1 MKIFYC
7 PSYKDFVYSD
17 FSKLIFN
24 ETFLD
29 TKGLLDLLLLHAGLS
44 FDKKEELERILDYY
58 RAMKKYMEENPDN
71 LFSASFD
78 VDPLS
83 VAKECLKWRDNLTF
97 AAWSGETKTSSERF
111 KVLSQIEKYFSDPS
125 LGQQLSFVTQAV
137 KNNCLLPDDMEIV
150 TPFDYKLFSPLERGL
165 LDALKDRGV
174 NVFQRPL
181 PVKENNALSA
191 VINLLESSEK
201 EKAHVEKDDSFSI
214 LHFADENQAALYLS
228 LKESSSYTVWINSN
242 SKLLDN
248 YLTLEGKT
256 VSGSTIKGCMPQI
269 LQILPVGLATLSRPL
284 NLKNL
289 IEWLN
294 IPLSPLPVKFSKA
307 LEKKILKNG
316 GYYNDDC
323 KRVISNF
330 IDCENDFEELSEEEK
345 LEKIKVESKKR
356 RSLLENFLPDVND
369 SSFLNDEKVHVVKVK
384 SFVENLYKWCAKE
397 SQILEN
403 IIQKA
408 EVTFLL
414 NECAGLLNMLDCEKE
429 DRIPFEKLMT
439 FAAALNE
446 GVDVMQYEAEAASRF
461 VIENPGQLACPVDSL
476 IWCDFYNAESETLK
490 YDFLLPNEKEEFKK
504 TLILWDE
511 ECEKEYNRKIKLLP
525 FYYAK
530 KITLLI
536 VDRKLVDKVE
546 KDPVFIQLE
555 NKIENIK
562 DFIISLDVNCE
573 YKNLLTQAPSVN
585 NGMNVEDE
593 GLFLKNAS
601 LIKWPDRETFSSLE
615 QLVYNPFD
623 YLFSSIAGISSYGNS
638 ALPGIYQVH
647 GSLAHAVIEKLF
659 NKKEGVAESGTPS
672 YIKKN
677 IKKNF
682 DKVFEEMVNAKGAI
696 LLLKENILNLENF
709 KGQLFACVNALVKVL
724 EENQL
729 SVLACE
735 PWLENSQMNFPHDIK
750 IGGYADMILLDK
762 KNNPLVFDFKWS
774 PGKENKYKKIIKE
787 NKSIQLELYK
797 YLTKEIAHTNAKS
810 VAYVVLPDVTLV
822 SDKDFIGDNV
832 VKVQVD
838 NTDEELLAKVKNS
851 YRYRRNQIENGFVE
865 EAAGFSPDMIAYAR
879 DTEKENLITLEF
891 QKSNKS
897 LVKAPKT
904 FQQYDFFKQKKNQK

>member
-1 MKIFYC
+1 MEIFYC
-7 PSYKDFVYSD
+7 PSYKDFVYAD
-17 FSKLIFN
+17 FSELIFN

-29 TKGLLDLLLLHAGLS
+29 TKGLLDLLSLHAGLS
-44 FDKKEELERILDYY
+44 FDKKEDLERSLDYY
-58 RAMKKYMEENPDN
+58 KAMKIYMEKNPDN

-83 VAKECLKWRDNLTF
+83 VAKECLKWRDTLTF
-97 AAWSGETKTSSERF
+97 ASWSGETKTTSERF
-111 KVLSQIEKYFSDPS
+111 KALSQIEKYFSDPS
-125 LGQQLSFVTQAV
+125 LGQQLSFVTEAV
-137 KNNCLLPDDMEIV
+137 KNNCLLPDDLEIAI
-150 TPFDYKLFSPLERGL
+150 PFDYKLFSPLEAGL
-165 LDALKDRGV
+165 LDALKNRGV

-181 PVKENNALSA
+181 PKKEKNALSS
-191 VINLLESSEK
+191 VINLLEGSEK
-201 EKAHVEKDDSFSI
+201 EKVNVKKDDSFSI
-214 LHFADENQAALYLS
+214 LHFVDENQAALYLS
-228 LKESSSYTVWINSN
+228 LKDPSSYTVWINSN

-248 YLTLEGKT
+248 YLTLEGKA

-269 LQILPVGLATLSRPL
+269 LQILLVGLSTLSRPL

-294 IPLSPLPVKFSKA
+294 VPLSPLPVKFSKA

-330 IDCENDFEELSEEEK
+330 INCEFDFEDLPEEER

-356 RSLLENFLPDVND
+356 KILLENFLPDVND
-369 SSFLNDEKVHVVKVK
+369 SSFLNDEKIQVAKVK

-397 SQILEN
+397 RQLLEN
-403 IIQKA
+403 INQKA

-414 NECAGLLNMLDCEKE
+414 NECVALLNMLDCEKD
-429 DRIPFEKLMT
+429 DRLSFEKLMT
-439 FAAALNE
+439 FVSALNE
-446 GVDVMQYEAEAASRF
+446 GKDVMQYEAEESSRF
-461 VIENPGQLACPVDSL
+461 VIENPGQLACPVESL
-476 IWCDFYNAESETLK
+476 IWCDFYNAENEKLK
-490 YDFLLPNEKEEFKK
+490 YDFLFPNEKEEFKK
-504 TLILWDE
+504 SLMLWDE

-530 KITLLI
+530 KITLLV
-536 VDRKLVDKVE
+536 VDRKGVDNVE

-562 DFIISLDVNCE
+562 DFIVSPEVGTE
-573 YKNLLTQAPSVN
+573 HKNLLKEAPLVN

-593 GLFLKNAS
+593 GLVLKNAS
-601 LIKWPDRETFSSLE
+601 LIKWPERETFSSLE

-623 YLFSSIAGISSYGNS
+623 YLFSTIAGISSYGNS
-638 ALPGIYQVH
+638 ALPDIYQVH
-647 GSLAHAVIEKLF
+647 GSLAHAVIENLF
-659 NKKEGVAESGTPS
+659 NKKEGVEESGTPS

-696 LLLKENILNLENF
+696 LLLKENILNLENYKNQVF
-709 KGQLFACVNALVKVL
+709 VCVNALVKVL

-735 PWLENSQMNFPHDIK
+735 PWLENSQMNFPYDIG

-774 PGKENKYKKIIKE
+774 PGRENKFKKIIKE

-797 YLTKEIAHTNAKS
+797 YLTKEVAQSNAKA
-810 VAYVVLPDVTLV
+810 VAYVILPDVTLV
-822 SDKDFIGDNV
+822 SDKNFIGDNTI
-832 VKVQVD
+832 KVLVD
-838 NTDEELLAKVKNS
+838 NADEELLPKVKNS
-851 YRYRRNQIENGFVE
+851 YRYRRSQIESGFVE
-865 EAAGFSPDMIAYAR
+865 EATGFTPDMIAYAR
-879 DTEKENLITLEF
+879 DTEKENLIPLDF
-891 QKSNKS
+891 GDKKA
-897 LVKAPKT
+897 LAKAPKA
-904 FQQYDFFKQKKNQK
+904 FAQYDFFKQKKNQK